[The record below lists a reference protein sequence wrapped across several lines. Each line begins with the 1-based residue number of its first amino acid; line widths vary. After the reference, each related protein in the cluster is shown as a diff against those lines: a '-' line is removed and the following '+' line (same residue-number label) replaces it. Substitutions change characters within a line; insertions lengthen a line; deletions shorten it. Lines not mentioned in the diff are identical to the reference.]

1 VEVAA
6 MDDGPDNPFGNGFVA
21 METPLLSESEAQR
34 VCSPQTARYWKIS
47 NPASK
52 HPVTG
57 ESTYSVHPLLAD
69 F

>member
-1 VEVAA
+1 

-21 METPLLSESEAQR
+21 VETPLTTEQQAQR

-57 ESTYSVHPLLAD
+57 QHLQRSPS
-69 F
+69 

>member
-1 VEVAA
+1 

-21 METPLLSESEAQR
+21 TETPLLSESEAQR
-34 VCSPQTARYWKIS
+34 VCSPQTARYWKVS

-57 ESTYSVHPLLAD
+57 EHVL
-69 F
+69 